1 MIKTYS
7 LKRALNRSIIITAL
21 LFVLLA
27 GVISGWVVFKQARE
41 QQDHT
46 LLEIAALIKADKLK
60 ESKYL
65 HHDIKKNTVIIN
77 ELGKKQHIPIVPMDT
92 PDGFHTMQLD
102 GSQWRVFITS
112 QPESKRRFSIAQQ
125 TEQRDAI
132 ALSSSLSVLLPIVIL
147 VGLMLLMINYI
158 INRQFR
164 SLAKLTDELEQQDAI
179 KLYKLNAKKVPEEI
193 SPFVNSINSLL
204 LRVSKTVQKQRRFI
218 ADAAH
223 ELRTPIAALSLQVD
237 NLDKTLDQVDRES
250 RQQDLQKSLLRLRT
264 LVNQLLNLARLQ
276 SEDST
281 AKTEVV
287 FNTLVFQAIESLF
300 PLAEQAE
307 IDLGIIKQDD
317 NLVVYDQQDRLGQ
330 LVFNAI
336 DNAIHYS
343 PQGSR
348 IDITLA
354 KEIDNGSES
363 LLFCIDD
370 NGIGIPKDELKR
382 VMQPFYRVQ
391 ESHQPGNGLGL
402 AISQEIAQILG
413 GTIELSNRAE
423 GGLRFC
429 YRQPL
434 VKK

>member
-1 MIKTYS
+1 M
-7 LKRALNRSIIITAL
+7 
-21 LFVLLA
+21 
-27 GVISGWVVFKQARE
+27 
-41 QQDHT
+41 
-46 LLEIAALIKADKLK
+46 
-60 ESKYL
+60 
-65 HHDIKKNTVIIN
+65 
-77 ELGKKQHIPIVPMDT
+77 
-92 PDGFHTMQLD
+92 
-102 GSQWRVFITS
+102 
-112 QPESKRRFSIAQQ
+112 
-125 TEQRDAI
+125 
-132 ALSSSLSVLLPIVIL
+132 
-147 VGLMLLMINYI
+147 
-158 INRQFR
+158 
-164 SLAKLTDELEQQDAI
+164 
-179 KLYKLNAKKVPEEI
+179 
-193 SPFVNSINSLL
+193 
-204 LRVSKTVQKQRRFI
+204 
-218 ADAAH
+218 
-223 ELRTPIAALSLQVD
+223 
-237 NLDKTLDQVDRES
+237 
-250 RQQDLQKSLLRLRT
+250 
-264 LVNQLLNLARLQ
+264 
-276 SEDST
+276 
-281 AKTEVV
+281 
-287 FNTLVFQAIESLF
+287 FQAIESLF

-354 KEIDNGSES
+354 KEIDNGTES

-402 AISQEIAQILG
+402 AISQEIAQILA